1 MATVKIKIL
10 SDGRIPG
17 YKTSGPVLNPMEV
30 EDKEALKFISMGLDV
45 RVYNKKAKEYRKYN
59 LKDMIDLIND
69 KEEVETVKYYETDT
83 TGGNLEL
90 QQISQ
95 EQVQSTPSSDVYEQY
110 DRHTSEVNPDDEP
123 YFGDAYEAP
132 PIEAFGLDNF
142 EEK

>member
-30 EDKEALKFISMGLDV
+30 EDKEALKFISMRLDV

-83 TGGNLEL
+83 TEGNLEL

-95 EQVQSTPSSDVYEQY
+95 EQVQSTPSSDVHKQY
-110 DRHTSEVNPDDEP
+110 DRHTSEVNSDDKP

-132 PIEAFGLDNF
+132 PIEAFGLDDF
-142 EEK
+142 DEK